1 MANLNIPY
9 ELISKSLNSNL
20 KLCINELFTTKNN
33 KFTTYGHILY
43 QVKKNFELQN
53 IDPFVERLTL
63 ECLLNFQLESRM
75 FTNTFMRRLLFFG
88 DGTWH
93 TQY

>member
-53 IDPFVERLTL
+53 
-63 ECLLNFQLESRM
+63 
-75 FTNTFMRRLLFFG
+75 
-88 DGTWH
+88 
-93 TQY
+93 